1 MVSSW
6 TDTRRYTDGTG
17 GCDGCLAWEGMGIS
31 FQKKDE
37 PSGNGPYDK
46 TFSDPGDITN
56 GKGDNNGLAM
66 TVLALEHVFKDSNL
80 GDNGESL
87 MTSGKSRADLW
98 ALAGM
103 VAVEYSINENNLAC
117 TAATLPWTRKGAGA
131 SGCGRRDMDS
141 LDCFIQMPRIPFR
154 TGRTDCAPGAEPYI
168 ASKTEVHPSPF
179 ANGPMT
185 LQWFETNF
193 GLTNPKEVV
202 ALMGAHTL
210 GKLDQRYLPDSHHST
225 MSTMD
230 CKCLKYISSYLRNSF
245 FKYFWNRGEH
255 SYFNNQFYK
264 NIVDENDVAIQC
276 MKSATEGF
284 IFIGMPNGTA
294 GAVTYK
300 AHGRGWFQG
309 GGPFSWRR
317 NLDLCYDGQIGKS
330 GMTRMLKVFGS
341 ESEVNRNCYN
351 PSTQLE
357 SGGPGWTC
365 ADACYTPDDF
375 VDEVMLN
382 SDMGLYLDFTVDQA
396 TGRQLGLG
404 EDGTVSCPGL
414 VDETRFSELWREGR
428 RSGATIANCAK
439 ASTANLVESYAND
452 QVNSVGMCFE
462 LPYLSRQHGC
472 LILHQCLTR
481 CWSMAT
487 TAPLWMWQSMAAVP
501 GILRPWI
508 RNQRR
513 DPSLNVTP
521 MPRARHHTRIFSH
534 HIYKV
539 LLHCHTCFQVTEILV
554 TVDETAI
561 CRVENHQ

>member
-1 MVSSW
+1 
-6 TDTRRYTDGTG
+6 
-17 GCDGCLAWEGMGIS
+17 
-31 FQKKDE
+31 
-37 PSGNGPYDK
+37 
-46 TFSDPGDITN
+46 
-56 GKGDNNGLAM
+56 
-66 TVLALEHVFKDSNL
+66 
-80 GDNGESL
+80 
-87 MTSGKSRADLW
+87 
-98 ALAGM
+98 
-103 VAVEYSINENNLAC
+103 
-117 TAATLPWTRKGAGA
+117 
-131 SGCGRRDMDS
+131 
-141 LDCFIQMPRIPFR
+141 
-154 TGRTDCAPGAEPYI
+154 
-168 ASKTEVHPSPF
+168 
-179 ANGPMT
+179 
-185 LQWFETNF
+185 
-193 GLTNPKEVV
+193 
-202 ALMGAHTL
+202 
-210 GKLDQRYLPDSHHST
+210 
-225 MSTMD
+225 
-230 CKCLKYISSYLRNSF
+230 
-245 FKYFWNRGEH
+245 
-255 SYFNNQFYK
+255 
-264 NIVDENDVAIQC
+264 
-276 MKSATEGF
+276 
-284 IFIGMPNGTA
+284 
-294 GAVTYK
+294 
-300 AHGRGWFQG
+300 
-309 GGPFSWRR
+309 
-317 NLDLCYDGQIGKS
+317 
-330 GMTRMLKVFGS
+330 MLKVFGS
-341 ESEVNRNCYN
+341 ESEVNKNCYN

-365 ADACYTPDDF
+365 ADVCYTPDDF

-472 LILHQCLTR
+472 LILRQCLTR

-539 LLHCHTCFQVTEILV
+539 LLHCHTCFQITEFLV
-554 TVDETAI
+554 IVDETAK
-561 CRVENHQ
+561 VG